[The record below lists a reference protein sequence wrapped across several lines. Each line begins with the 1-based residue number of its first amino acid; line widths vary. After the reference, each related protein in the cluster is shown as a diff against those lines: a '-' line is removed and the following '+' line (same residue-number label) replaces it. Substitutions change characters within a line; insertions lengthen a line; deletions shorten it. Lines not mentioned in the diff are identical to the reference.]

1 VITPSTN
8 AHELARAAYALHAAV
23 EAELHQ
29 TLDDLGLT
37 MPLSDALWQLDPELG
52 PLSRRALAER
62 LHCDPSNVTF
72 LIDRLGQRRL
82 VRRARADGDRRITVL
97 SLTSAGIDTRA
108 RLIAALAESSLF
120 SDLTS
125 PEQRQLTNLLQR
137 CTRPAAR

>member
-1 VITPSTN
+1 VAKPSTN

-23 EAELHQ
+23 EAQLQE
-29 TLDDLGLT
+29 TLDELGLT
-37 MPLSDALWQLDPELG
+37 MPLSDALWQLDPALG

-72 LIDRLGQRRL
+72 LADRLEQRRF

-97 SLTSAGIDTRA
+97 SLTSAGTDARE

-120 SDLTS
+120 SDLTR
-125 PEQRQLTNLLQR
+125 PQQRRLTNLLQR
-137 CTRPAAR
+137 CTRHDTR